1 MTHRQPKLEEV
12 FRFYVGDPT
21 KPWADYRDQ
30 LEAIALEMQK
40 EGYQDV
46 DLDDPHDLDKF
57 LYTIKEANPT
67 ELIDIE
73 TWNTDR
79 APEVFRHWKDDFIVR
94 DPSGHWQFPSK
105 PLVAFV
111 DDRGMQNGSPR
122 GGQAPAP
129 PPPPPPPPGGGGGG
143 QDSSP
148 KARKSEGKSSH
159 KYKLFMELWPDHPF
173 AARLRAARAPS
184 KLWKEQ
190 EPPELKQLW
199 DLLREKTGKKDVP
212 VRTWANATMRDMRY
226 LHYLTPNL
234 NETQLLERA
243 ILSPKEFYLQQSMIR
258 DAERMTPQLREMVEN
273 PREFRGR
280 VSDIAFYIYKAL
292 KDNTPSGF
300 RKLNLEDPN
309 LDTLRVVQVL
319 VQMIRN
325 GGLQGMVELFYADR
339 NEFERFTGRAVADAG
354 MQDEFDME
362 NFAEGHGG
370 AGVAAGGGG

>member
-111 DDRGMQNGSPR
+111 DDRG
-122 GGQAPAP
+122 
-129 PPPPPPPPGGGGGG
+129 
-143 QDSSP
+143 
-148 KARKSEGKSSH
+148 SSH